1 MVKVRG
7 LALLAFT
14 VLVPVLVGSQSA
26 EALCFGTSCRN
37 VVWQQGAQGTSFG
50 GISKGAHLTPYGVT
64 SGRQT
69 AYGVTSGRQTAF
81 GVTSGQLTSYGVSA
95 GHQTAYGVS
104 AGHQTSY
111 GVTSGQ
117 QTSFGV
123 AGAGCRKTPWGYYC
137 SDIRFKRDIE
147 PVARL
152 DNGLSLY
159 RYRYMWSDKLY
170 VGVMAQEVAAIEP
183 AAVMRAADGYLRVNY
198 ARLGLRLETWR
209 EWSAAH

>member
-1 MVKVRG
+1 MIGARTFMLFAIAVMAPA
-7 LALLAFT
+7 LA
-14 VLVPVLVGSQSA
+14 GSQSA
-26 EALCFGTSCRN
+26 QALCFGTSCRN
-37 VVWQQGAQGTSFG
+37 AVWQQGAQGTSFG
-50 GISKGAHLTPYGVT
+50 GISRGARLTPYGVT
-64 SGRQT
+64 SGKQT

-81 GVTSGQLTSYGVSA
+81 GVTSGQQTSYGVSA

-123 AGAGCRKTPWGYYC
+123 VGAQCRKTPWGYYC
-137 SDIRFKRDIE
+137 SDIRLKRDVA

-152 DNGLSLY
+152 DDGLTLY
-159 RYRYMWSDKLY
+159 RYRYLWSDEVY
-170 VGVMAQEVAAIEP
+170 VGVMAQEVAAIDP
-183 AAVMRAADGYLRVNY
+183 AAVTSGPDGYLRVNY

-209 EWSAAH
+209 EWSTAH